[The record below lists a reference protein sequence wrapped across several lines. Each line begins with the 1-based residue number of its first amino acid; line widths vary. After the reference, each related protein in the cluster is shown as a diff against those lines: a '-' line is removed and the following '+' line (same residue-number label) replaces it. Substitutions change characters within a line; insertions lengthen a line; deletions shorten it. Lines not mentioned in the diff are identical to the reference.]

1 MSGRKLLVLSCALL
15 AASGAVSAWAWQPS
29 KAVEVV
35 IPAGEGGGAD
45 KMVRT
50 VIRMVEKEKLCAQ
63 PFVVVNKPGGSGSE
77 AYLYVKGK
85 RGDDHVLL
93 ISLSSLFTLPVAM
106 GTAFRPDEFTP
117 LARLALDEFVL
128 WVNAAAPY
136 KSTGDYVTAIKANPG
151 TFKMGGTGAG
161 QEDQIVTVLF
171 EQSAGVQ
178 FTYIPM
184 GGGQSVANALAD
196 RKVDS
201 TVNNPSEAADLWRE
215 GKVRPLGLF
224 DEQRIAL
231 SKWKDIPTMKEQGYP
246 ASYVMMRSFFGT
258 PGMSDQAASYFR
270 TLLKKVYDS
279 AEFQAYLTDNA
290 LKPAW
295 LAGPEL
301 ATWLASQNALHQD
314 LLNKTGMR

>member
-1 MSGRKLLVLSCALL
+1 MSGRKSLVLFCALL
-15 AASGAVSAWAWQPS
+15 AAFCAARASAWQPG
-29 KAVEVV
+29 KAIEVV
-35 IPAGEGGGAD
+35 VPASEGGGAD
-45 KMVRT
+45 RMVRT
-50 VIRMVEKEKLCAQ
+50 VIRVIERERLCAQ
-63 PFVVVNKPGGSGSE
+63 AFTVVNKPGGSGSE

-85 RGDDHVLL
+85 RGDDHVML
-93 ISLSSLFTLPVAM
+93 ISLSSLFTLPIAM
-106 GTAFRPDEFTP
+106 GTPFRPEEFTP

-136 KSTGDYVTAIKANPG
+136 RTTGEYVKALRASPG
-151 TFKMGGTGAG
+151 SFKMGGTGAG

-184 GGGQSVANALAD
+184 GGGQNVANALAD

-201 TVNNPSEAADLWRE
+201 TVNNPSEAADLWRA

-231 SKWKDIPTMKEQGYP
+231 PRWKEIPTMKEQGYS
-246 ASYVMMRSFFGT
+246 ASYLMMRSFFGP
-258 PGMSDQAASYFR
+258 PGMSDQAAVYFR

-279 AEFQAYLTDNA
+279 AEFQGYLSDNA
-290 LKPAW
+290 LKAAW
-295 LAGPEL
+295 LTGPEL
-301 ATWLASQNALHQD
+301 ATWLASQDTLHQD
-314 LLNKTGMR
+314 LLNRTGMR